1 MPIIDGKARSDV
13 PVRLIVPEREDLNV
27 VLIAVSGAAAKRYSS
42 CTNTTNP
49 ILVGP
54 LAVVTN
60 DWSKQSTELRVV
72 QHDLAVHTKRFYD
85 TALAMPFRV

>member
-1 MPIIDGKARSDV
+1 MPIINGKARSDV

-42 CTNTTNP
+42 CTKTTNP

-60 DWSKQSTELRVV
+60 DRSKQYAELWVV
-72 QHDLAVHTKRFYD
+72 QHDLAVQTERFYD
-85 TALAMPFRV
+85 TTLAMPFKV